1 MQFSVCNSPKSV
13 AGRRVFWRPMS
24 IWATE
29 DDCRFPVP
37 TLALVLYRRSL
48 RTRRNVENQPLCDR
62 AGLSR
67 RLRCNHGRATGREAG
82 LWGPKKGFAA
92 SIPPLCNIFRQVLR
106 GSGLVRIRGGC
117 GRGRDQ
123 RMAWKRARD
132 EPGQVYCSS
141 ISTREKPQVRSM
153 PTTAEGLG
161 PNQLLL
167 SLLSSS
173 NG

>member
-1 MQFSVCNSPKSV
+1 MQFSVCNSPKSG
-13 AGRRVFWRPMS
+13 AGSGVFWRPLS
-24 IWATE
+24 IQATE
-29 DDCRFPVP
+29 HDCRFPVSA
-37 TLALVLYRRSL
+37 LALVLYRRSL

-67 RLRCNHGRATGREAG
+67 RLRCNHGRTTGREAD
-82 LWGPKKGFAA
+82 LWGPKKGFAG
-92 SIPPLCNIFRQVLR
+92 SIPPLCNIFRQVLIAR
-106 GSGLVRIRGGC
+106 GVARIGGGS